1 MNGDQRPQVLI
12 VDDNEDIRT
21 ILGINLGLAGLGY
34 AEATDGRQAL
44 SMLRTHDYDA
54 CILDLTMPRTSGFE
68 VLRDLAR
75 GGRID
80 RPAVIVLS
88 ARGAPADALEALT
101 LGAHAH
107 LTKPFSPSDLTE
119 LVRRLVSLAPQKRQQ
134 RRLKAMERASSLD
147 RYGVRSV

>member
-12 VDDNEDIRT
+12 VDDNDDIRT

-34 AEATDGRQAL
+34 AEATDGMQAL
-44 SMLRTHDYDA
+44 SMLRANDYDA
-54 CILDLTMPRTSGFE
+54 CILDLTMPGVSGFE
-68 VLRDLAR
+68 VLRQLAR

-80 RPAVIVLS
+80 TPAVIVLS
-88 ARGAPADALEALT
+88 ARGGPADALEALN

-119 LVRRLVSLAPQKRQQ
+119 LVRMLVNLAPQQRQQ

-147 RYGVRSV
+147 RYGARSI

>member
-1 MNGDQRPQVLI
+1 MNGKQTPQVLI
-12 VDDNEDIRT
+12 VDDNDDIRT

-44 SMLRTHDYDA
+44 RMLRGHDYDA
-54 CILDLTMPRTSGFE
+54 CILDLTMPGASGFE
-68 VLRDLAR
+68 VLRELAL
-75 GGRID
+75 GDRIE

-88 ARGAPADALEALT
+88 ARGAPADALEALS

-119 LVRRLVSLAPQKRQQ
+119 LVRMLVNLTPQQRQQ
-134 RRLKAMERASSLD
+134 RRLKALERASSLD
-147 RYGVRSV
+147 RYGARSI

>member
-1 MNGDQRPQVLI
+1 MNREEPPQVLI
-12 VDDNEDIRT
+12 VDDNDDIRT

-44 SMLRTHDYDA
+44 RMLRAHDYDA
-54 CILDLTMPRTSGFE
+54 CILDLTMPGASGFE
-68 VLRDLAR
+68 VLRELAR

-88 ARGAPADALEALT
+88 ARGAPADALEALS

-119 LVRRLVSLAPQKRQQ
+119 LVRLLVDLAPQQRQQ

-147 RYGVRSV
+147 RYGARSI